1 MTRLSLVIQ
10 KMHNKIKNINAF
22 PLHPK
27 IKKCNVNITDS
38 TNEDTYV

>member
-1 MTRLSLVIQ
+1 MTRFSLVIQ

-27 IKKCNVNITDS
+27 NKKYNVNITNS
-38 TNEDTYV
+38 TNGDT